1 MIAFDVA
8 PLFENITGSN
18 CNLIRAKTDDSAI
31 GVYYGKNSDGNYR
44 LAFLSKSQPP
54 LIDSTN
60 SLKVVQW
67 SENTNLFW
75 TCVDLIDD
83 RARTVYYILGN
94 DLIAAALSKTDD
106 ADAMIAVKNRF
117 YSWRKMFQR
126 ASTFMTEEA
135 YKGLF
140 GELFVLN
147 HIMIPQFGVEKAIRG
162 WGGPDKTAKDFS
174 INDTWWEVKTISVKS
189 STITITSLAQL
200 ESNVD
205 GHLVAVKVER
215 MSDAYDDGECMV
227 SELMDSIVSQ
237 IKEDE
242 LREVFLTKL
251 VAYGYSINNEG
262 DNYRYSVDAVARY
275 AVGNGFPRLTHKEVP
290 FSEITNISY
299 ELSLPAI
306 EQYKEN

>member
-1 MIAFDVA
+1 M
-8 PLFENITGSN
+8 
-18 CNLIRAKTDDSAI
+18 
-31 GVYYGKNSDGNYR
+31 
-44 LAFLSKSQPP
+44 
-54 LIDSTN
+54 
-60 SLKVVQW
+60 QW

-83 RARTVYYILGN
+83 RARTIFYILGN

-106 ADAMIAVKNRF
+106 ADAMIAVKNRL

-126 ASTFMTEEA
+126 ASTLMTEEA

-147 HIMIPQFGVEKAIRG
+147 HIMIPQFGVEQAIKG

-174 INDTWWEVKTISVKS
+174 INDTWWEVKTLSVKS
-189 STITITSLAQL
+189 STIVITSLSQL

-205 GHLVAVKVER
+205 GHLVTIKVEK

-242 LREVFLTKL
+242 LRDAFLTKL
-251 VAYGYSINNEG
+251 VAYGYCLNNEG
-262 DNYRYSVDAVARY
+262 DNYRYSVDSVAQY
-275 AVGNGFPRLTHKEVP
+275 SVGNGFPRLTHKEVP

>member
-1 MIAFDVA
+1 MIAFDIA
-8 PLFENITGSN
+8 PLSESITESN
-18 CNLIRAKTDDSAI
+18 CNLIRMKTADSAI
-31 GVYYGKNSDGNYR
+31 GVFYGKNSDGNYR
-44 LAFLSKSQPP
+44 LAFLSRTQPP

-75 TCVDLIDD
+75 TCVDLVDD
-83 RARTVYYILGN
+83 RAKTIYHVLGN
-94 DLIAAALSKTDD
+94 NLVAAALSKKDD
-106 ADAMIAVKNRF
+106 ADAMVAVKNRF

-126 ASTFMTEEA
+126 ASAHMTEES

-147 HIMIPQFGVEKAIRG
+147 HIMIPQFGVEQAIMG
-162 WGGPDKTAKDFS
+162 WSGPDKAAKDFS
-174 INDTWWEVKTISVKS
+174 INDTWWEVKTLSVKS

-205 GHLVAVKVER
+205 GHLVAVKVEK
-215 MSDAYDDGECMV
+215 MSNAYDDGECMV
-227 SELMDSIVSQ
+227 SELMDCIVSQ
-237 IKEDE
+237 IEEDE
-242 LREVFLTKL
+242 LREIFLAKL
-251 VAYGYSINNEG
+251 VAYGYSVNNDWE
-262 DNYRYSVDAVARY
+262 NYRYSVDVVAKY
-275 AVGNGFPRLTHKEVP
+275 AVGNGFPRLTHREVP